1 MKKLLL
7 SAVILLSAC
16 RSAPAEEKFV
26 NPLFYETLEP
36 ISRIAWTTY
45 LSPTQIRITNEGYEL
60 IKTCEMLENTFEK
73 VSLKCSFYNKLS
85 DSNMSEI
92 YTYEIS
98 PCNKH
103 TCFYGKWIVREYSA
117 DTNGH
122 IDGRS
127 TFSID
132 TH

>member
-26 NPLFYETLEP
+26 NPLFYKTLEP
-36 ISRIAWTTY
+36 VSRMAWTTY
-45 LSPTQIRITNEGYEL
+45 LSPTQIRTTNEGYEL

-85 DSNMSEI
+85 DSNVTYI
-92 YTYEIS
+92 YAYEIF
-98 PCNKH
+98 PCKDY
-103 TCFYGKWIVREYSA
+103 TCTYAKWPVREYTA
-117 DTNGH
+117 NLDGH
-122 IDGRS
+122 INGRS
-127 TFSID
+127 WFSIVD
-132 TH
+132 D